1 MNSYFN
7 FENTYTNLPKCFF
20 TEQEIKEVS
29 LPDLVLFNDKLA
41 KSHDINIPLSN
52 KHESAKILSGN
63 FNDRNMNTF
72 AQAYAGHQFGHF
84 TNLGDGR
91 AIMLGEHLDKGGKR
105 FDVQLKG
112 SGITPYSRNGDGK
125 AALGPM
131 LREYIISEAIHYLN
145 IPTTRSLSVIKTGED
160 VFREKKLQG
169 SILTRIASSH
179 IRVGT
184 FQYAAAQQDIKI
196 LKSLFDYTIE
206 RHYSDIKNSEDIYI
220 ELLNEFSLKQINLI
234 TNWMRVG
241 FIHGVMNTDNMTL
254 SGETID
260 YGPCAFMNNYD
271 PNTKF
276 SSIDHMGRYS
286 YQNQPIIAQWNIA
299 RFAETLLPLI
309 SSDLNEAIKNAED
322 VVKSIP
328 EIYKTSWL
336 NMMRK
341 KLGLV
346 DKENEDENIINS
358 LLLWMESND
367 ADFTN
372 TFVDLMNEKNL
383 DHAIY
388 KSKEFKNWFEIYKKR
403 KFNKNFSKSKSIKL
417 MQENNPVII
426 PRNHIVENVL
436 SSADEGDLKPLN
448 KFLKIL
454 ETPYDNNLKISNYYK
469 TDIKSGEP
477 YMTFCGT

>member
-41 KSHDINIPLSN
+41 KSHDINIPLNN
-52 KHESAKILSGN
+52 KNETAKILSGN
-63 FNDRNMNTF
+63 FNNRNMNTF

-91 AIMLGEHLDKGGKR
+91 AIMLGEHLDKAGKR

-160 VFREKKLQG
+160 VFREKKLKG
-169 SILTRIASSH
+169 SILTRIAASH

-196 LKSLFDYTIE
+196 LKSLFDYTVE
-206 RHYSDIKNSEDIYI
+206 RHYSELKNSEDIYI
-220 ELLNEFSLKQINLI
+220 ELLKEFSLKQINLI

-286 YQNQPIIAQWNIA
+286 YHNQPIIAQWNIA

-309 SSDLNEAIKNAED
+309 SSDLNEAIKNAEHII
-322 VVKSIP
+322 KSIS
-328 EIYKTSWL
+328 ETYKTCWL

-346 DKENEDENIINS
+346 DDDNEDENIINS
-358 LLLWMESND
+358 LLSWMGSYN

-417 MQENNPVII
+417 MQENNPVVI

-469 TDIKSGEP
+469 TNIKSGEP

>member
-1 MNSYFN
+1 VNNYFN

-20 TEQEIKEVS
+20 TEQVIKQVS
-29 LPDLVLFNDKLA
+29 LPHLVIFNDKLA
-41 KSHDINIPLSN
+41 KSHDINIPLNN
-52 KHESAKILSGN
+52 KNEAAKILSGN
-63 FNDRNMNTF
+63 FNDRKMNTF

-91 AIMLGEHLDKGGKR
+91 AIMLGEHLDKAGKR

-184 FQYAAAQQDIKI
+184 FQYAAAQEDIKI
-196 LKSLFDYTIE
+196 LKSLFDYTVE
-206 RHYSDIKNSEDIYI
+206 RHYSHIKNSEDIYI
-220 ELLNEFSLKQINLI
+220 ELLKEFSLKQINLI

-286 YQNQPIIAQWNIA
+286 YKNQPIIAQWNIA

-322 VVKSIP
+322 VIKSIP

-336 NMMRK
+336 NMMRN

-346 DKENEDENIINS
+346 DKENKDENIINS

-372 TFVDLMNEKNL
+372 TFVDLMNEKKL
-383 DHAIY
+383 GHAIY
-388 KSKEFKNWFEIYKKR
+388 KSQEFKNWFEIYEKR
-403 KFNKNFSKSKSIKL
+403 KLSKNFSKSQSLRL
-417 MQENNPVII
+417 MKENNPLVI
-426 PRNHIVENVL
+426 PRNKIVEDVL
-436 SSADEGDLKPLN
+436 ESADQGDLSPLK
-448 KFLKIL
+448 KFLKVL
-454 ETPYDNNLKISNYYK
+454 ENPYDDKIKIPSYYK
-469 TDIKSGEP
+469 TNIKSDQP

>member
-1 MNSYFN
+1 MSTYFN

-20 TEQEIKEVS
+20 TEQGIKQVS
-29 LPDLVLFNDKLA
+29 LPDLVIFNDKLA
-41 KSHDINIPLSN
+41 KSLNINIPVNN
-52 KHESAKILSGN
+52 KNELAKILSGN
-63 FNDRNMNTF
+63 FNDKNMNTY

-91 AIMLGEHLDKGGKR
+91 AIMLGEHVNKFGKR
-105 FDVQLKG
+105 YDIQLKG
-112 SGITPYSRNGDGK
+112 SGITPYSRQGDGK

-131 LREYIISEAIHYLN
+131 LREYIISEAMHYLN

-184 FQYAAAQQDIKI
+184 FQYAAAQQDKKI
-196 LKSLFDYTIE
+196 LKSLFDYTVK
-206 RHYSDIKNSEDIYI
+206 RHYSNIKISENIYI
-220 ELLNEFSLKQINLI
+220 ELLKNFSLKQINLI

-286 YQNQPIIAQWNIA
+286 YKNQPIIAQWNIA

-309 SSDLNEAIKNAED
+309 SSNLDEAIKKAEN
-322 VVKSIP
+322 VIKFIP
-328 EIYKTSWL
+328 ETYKTSWL
-336 NMMRK
+336 NMMKK

-346 DKENEDENIINS
+346 NNDKEDENIINS
-358 LLLWMESND
+358 LLSWMEKNN
-367 ADFTN
+367 ADYTN
-372 TFVDLMNEKNL
+372 TFIDLMNEENL
-383 DHAIY
+383 NQSIY
-388 KSKEFKNWFEIYKKR
+388 KSNEFKNWLEIYMKR
-403 KFNKNFSKSKSIKL
+403 KLSKNISKSKSLKL
-417 MQENNPVII
+417 MMENNPFVI
-426 PRNHIVENVL
+426 PRNNVVEDVL
-436 SSADEGDLKPLN
+436 LSADQGNYEPLK

-454 ETPYDNNLKISNYYK
+454 ENPYDKNKKISNYYK
-469 TDIKSGEP
+469 TDIKSDQP

>member
-20 TEQEIKEVS
+20 TEQGIKQVS
-29 LPDLVLFNDKLA
+29 LPDLVIFNDKLA
-41 KSHDINIPLSN
+41 KSLNINIPLNN
-52 KHESAKILSGN
+52 KNETAKILSGN
-63 FNDRNMNTF
+63 FNDKNMNTY

-91 AIMLGEHLDKGGKR
+91 AIMLGEHVSKFGKR
-105 FDVQLKG
+105 YDIQLKG

-131 LREYIISEAIHYLN
+131 LREYIISEAMHYLN

-196 LKSLFDYTIE
+196 LKSLFDYTVE

-220 ELLNEFSLKQINLI
+220 ELLKEFSLKQINLV

-286 YQNQPIIAQWNIA
+286 YKNQPIIAQWNIA

-309 SSDLNEAIKNAED
+309 SSDLNEAIKKAED
-322 VVKSIP
+322 VIKSIP
-328 EIYKTSWL
+328 ETYKTSWL
-336 NMMRK
+336 NMMK
-341 KLGLV
+341 K
-346 DKENEDENIINS
+346 N
-358 LLLWMESND
+358 
-367 ADFTN
+367 
-372 TFVDLMNEKNL
+372 
-383 DHAIY
+383 
-388 KSKEFKNWFEIYKKR
+388 
-403 KFNKNFSKSKSIKL
+403 
-417 MQENNPVII
+417 
-426 PRNHIVENVL
+426 
-436 SSADEGDLKPLN
+436 
-448 KFLKIL
+448 
-454 ETPYDNNLKISNYYK
+454 
-469 TDIKSGEP
+469 
-477 YMTFCGT
+477 

>member
-1 MNSYFN
+1 
-7 FENTYTNLPKCFF
+7 
-20 TEQEIKEVS
+20 
-29 LPDLVLFNDKLA
+29 
-41 KSHDINIPLSN
+41 
-52 KHESAKILSGN
+52 
-63 FNDRNMNTF
+63 
-72 AQAYAGHQFGHF
+72 
-84 TNLGDGR
+84 
-91 AIMLGEHLDKGGKR
+91 
-105 FDVQLKG
+105 
-112 SGITPYSRNGDGK
+112 
-125 AALGPM
+125 M

-160 VFREKKLQG
+160 VFREKKLKG

-206 RHYSDIKNSEDIYI
+206 RHYSDIKNSEYIYI
-220 ELLNEFSLKQINLI
+220 ELLNEFSLKQVNLI

-286 YQNQPIIAQWNIA
+286 YKNQPIIAQWNIA

-309 SSDLNEAIKNAED
+309 SSDLNEAVQNAED
-322 VVKSIP
+322 VIKSIP

-388 KSKEFKNWFEIYKKR
+388 KSQEFKNWFKIYKKR
-403 KFNKNFSKSKSIKL
+403 KLSKNFSKSESFRL
-417 MQENNPVII
+417 MKENNPLVI
-426 PRNHIVENVL
+426 PRNNIVEDVL
-436 SSADEGDLKPLN
+436 ESADQGDLSPLK
-448 KFLKIL
+448 KFLKVL
-454 ETPYDNNLKISNYYK
+454 ENPYDNNIKIPSYYK
-469 TDIKSGEP
+469 TNFKSDQP

>member
-20 TEQEIKEVS
+20 TEQEIKQVS
-29 LPDLVLFNDKLA
+29 LPNLVIFNDKLA
-41 KSHDINIPLSN
+41 KSLNINIPVSN
-52 KHESAKILSGN
+52 RNESAKILSGN
-63 FNDRNMNTF
+63 FNDKNMNTF

-84 TNLGDGR
+84 TILGDGR
-91 AIMLGEHLDKGGKR
+91 AIMLGEHVSKFGKR
-105 FDVQLKG
+105 YDIQLKG

-196 LKSLFDYTIE
+196 LKSLFDYTVE

-220 ELLNEFSLKQINLI
+220 ELLKEFSLKQINLI

-286 YQNQPIIAQWNIA
+286 YKNQPIIAQWNIA

-309 SSDLNEAIKNAED
+309 SSNLNEAIKKAED
-322 VVKSIP
+322 VIKSIP
-328 EIYKTSWL
+328 ESYKTSWL
-336 NMMRK
+336 NMMKK

-346 DKENEDENIINS
+346 DNDNEDENIISS
-358 LLLWMESND
+358 LLSWMEDNK
-367 ADFTN
+367 ADYTN
-372 TFVDLMNEKNL
+372 TFVDLMNEENL
-383 DHAIY
+383 NQSIY
-388 KSKEFKNWFEIYKKR
+388 KSNEFKNWFEIYMKR
-403 KFNKNFSKSKSIKL
+403 KLSKNFSKSKSIKL

-454 ETPYDNNLKISNYYK
+454 ENPYNNIIKISNYYK
-469 TDIKSGEP
+469 NDLKSNEP

>member
-1 MNSYFN
+1 
-7 FENTYTNLPKCFF
+7 
-20 TEQEIKEVS
+20 
-29 LPDLVLFNDKLA
+29 
-41 KSHDINIPLSN
+41 
-52 KHESAKILSGN
+52 
-63 FNDRNMNTF
+63 MNTF

-196 LKSLFDYTIE
+196 LKSLFDYTVE

-220 ELLNEFSLKQINLI
+220 ELLKEFSLKQINLI

-286 YQNQPIIAQWNIA
+286 YKNQPIIAQWNIA

-309 SSDLNEAIKNAED
+309 SSNLNEAIKNAED
-322 VVKSIP
+322 VIKSIP

-346 DKENEDENIINS
+346 DKENGDENIINS

-388 KSKEFKNWFEIYKKR
+388 KSQEFKNWFKIYKKR
-403 KFNKNFSKSKSIKL
+403 KLSKNFSKSESFRL
-417 MQENNPVII
+417 MKENNPLVI
-426 PRNHIVENVL
+426 PRNNIVEDVL
-436 SSADEGDLKPLN
+436 ESADQGDLSPFK
-448 KFLKIL
+448 KFLKVL
-454 ETPYDNNLKISNYYK
+454 ENPYDNNIKIPSYYK
-469 TDIKSGEP
+469 TNIKSDQP

>member
-1 MNSYFN
+1 MNNYFN

-20 TEQEIKEVS
+20 TEQGIKQVS
-29 LPDLVLFNDKLA
+29 LPDLVIFNDKLA
-41 KSHDINIPLSN
+41 KNLNINIPLNN
-52 KHESAKILSGN
+52 KNESAKILSGN
-63 FNDRNMNTF
+63 FNDKNMNTF

-91 AIMLGEHLDKGGKR
+91 AIMLGEHVSKFGKR
-105 FDVQLKG
+105 YDIQLKG
-112 SGITPYSRNGDGK
+112 SGTTPYSRQGDGK

-131 LREYIISEAIHYLN
+131 LREYIISEAMHYLN

-184 FQYAAAQQDIKI
+184 FQYAAAQQDKKI
-196 LKSLFDYTIE
+196 LKSLFDYTVK
-206 RHYSDIKNSEDIYI
+206 RHYSNIKNSENIYI
-220 ELLNEFSLKQINLI
+220 ELLKEFSLKQINLI

-286 YQNQPIIAQWNIA
+286 YKNQPIIAQWNIA

-309 SSDLNEAIKNAED
+309 SSNLDEAIKKAED
-322 VVKSIP
+322 VIKSIP
-328 EIYKTSWL
+328 ETYKTCWL
-336 NMMRK
+336 NMMKK

-346 DKENEDENIINS
+346 DNDNEDENIINS
-358 LLLWMESND
+358 LLSWMEKNN
-367 ADFTN
+367 ADYTN
-372 TFVDLMNEKNL
+372 TFVDLMNEE
-383 DHAIY
+383 
-388 KSKEFKNWFEIYKKR
+388 KS
-403 KFNKNFSKSKSIKL
+403 
-417 MQENNPVII
+417 
-426 PRNHIVENVL
+426 
-436 SSADEGDLKPLN
+436 
-448 KFLKIL
+448 
-454 ETPYDNNLKISNYYK
+454 
-469 TDIKSGEP
+469 
-477 YMTFCGT
+477 

>member
-29 LPDLVLFNDKLA
+29 LPDLVIFNDKLA
-41 KSHDINIPLSN
+41 KSHDINIPLNN
-52 KHESAKILSGN
+52 KNESAKILSGN

-196 LKSLFDYTIE
+196 LKSLFDYTVE
-206 RHYSDIKNSEDIYI
+206 RHYSDIKNSGDIYI
-220 ELLNEFSLKQINLI
+220 ELLKEFSLKQINLI

-271 PNTKF
+271 PKTKF

-286 YQNQPIIAQWNIA
+286 YKNQPIIAQWNIA

-372 TFVDLMNEKNL
+372 TFVDLINERNL

-388 KSKEFKNWFEIYKKR
+388 KSQEFKNWFKIYKKR
-403 KFNKNFSKSKSIKL
+403 KLSQNFSKSKSFRL
-417 MQENNPVII
+417 MKESNPLVI
-426 PRNHIVENVL
+426 PRNNIVEDVL
-436 SSADEGDLKPLN
+436 ESADQGDLSPLK
-448 KFLKIL
+448 KFLKVL
-454 ETPYDNNLKISNYYK
+454 ENPYDNNIKIPSYYK
-469 TDIKSGEP
+469 TNIKSDQP

>member
-7 FENTYTNLPKCFF
+7 FENTYINLPKCFF
-20 TEQEIKEVS
+20 TEQEIKKVS
-29 LPDLVLFNDKLA
+29 SPDLVIFNDKLA
-41 KSHDINIPLSN
+41 KSLDIKISLNN
-52 KHESAKILSGN
+52 KNELAKILSGN
-63 FNDRNMNTF
+63 FIDKNMNTF

-91 AIMLGEHLDKGGKR
+91 AIMLGEHLSKCGKR
-105 FDVQLKG
+105 YDIQLKG
-112 SGITPYSRNGDGK
+112 SGITPYSRQGDGK

-160 VFREKKLQG
+160 VFREKKLEG

-184 FQYAAAQQDIKI
+184 FQYAAAQQNIKI
-196 LKSLFDYTIE
+196 LGSLFDYTVN
-206 RHYSDIKNSEDIYI
+206 RHYSYIKNSEDICLK
-220 ELLNEFSLKQINLI
+220 LLKEFSLKQINLI

-260 YGPCAFMNNYD
+260 YGPCAFMNSYN

-286 YQNQPIIAQWNIA
+286 YKNQPIIAQWNIA

-309 SSDLNEAIKNAED
+309 SSDLNEAIKKAED
-322 VVKSIP
+322 VIKSIP
-328 EIYKTSWL
+328 ETYKISWL
-336 NMMRK
+336 NMMRN

-346 DKENEDENIINS
+346 DSDPKDENIINS
-358 LLLWMESND
+358 LLSWMESEN

-372 TFVDLMNEKNL
+372 TFLDLMNEENL
-383 DHAIY
+383 NKSIY
-388 KSKEFKNWFEIYKKR
+388 KSNKFKNWFKIYKKR
-403 KFNKNFSKSKSIKL
+403 KFSKNFSKSKSFKL
-417 MQENNPVII
+417 MRENNPVVI
-426 PRNHIVENVL
+426 PRNNIVEDIL
-436 SSADEGDLKPLN
+436 ASADQGDLTPLK
-448 KFLKIL
+448 KFLKII
-454 ETPYDNNLKISNYYK
+454 ENPYGNNLKISDYY
-469 TDIKSGEP
+469 TTNIISDEP

>member
-29 LPDLVLFNDKLA
+29 LPDLVIFNDKLA

-91 AIMLGEHLDKGGKR
+91 AIMLGEHLDKDGKR

-160 VFREKKLQG
+160 VFREKKLKG
-169 SILTRIASSH
+169 SILTRIAASH

-196 LKSLFDYTIE
+196 LKSLFDYT
-206 RHYSDIKNSEDIYI
+206 
-220 ELLNEFSLKQINLI
+220 
-234 TNWMRVG
+234 
-241 FIHGVMNTDNMTL
+241 
-254 SGETID
+254 
-260 YGPCAFMNNYD
+260 
-271 PNTKF
+271 
-276 SSIDHMGRYS
+276 
-286 YQNQPIIAQWNIA
+286 
-299 RFAETLLPLI
+299 
-309 SSDLNEAIKNAED
+309 
-322 VVKSIP
+322 
-328 EIYKTSWL
+328 
-336 NMMRK
+336 
-341 KLGLV
+341 
-346 DKENEDENIINS
+346 
-358 LLLWMESND
+358 
-367 ADFTN
+367 
-372 TFVDLMNEKNL
+372 
-383 DHAIY
+383 
-388 KSKEFKNWFEIYKKR
+388 
-403 KFNKNFSKSKSIKL
+403 
-417 MQENNPVII
+417 
-426 PRNHIVENVL
+426 VE
-436 SSADEGDLKPLN
+436 
-448 KFLKIL
+448 
-454 ETPYDNNLKISNYYK
+454 
-469 TDIKSGEP
+469 
-477 YMTFCGT
+477 

>member
-7 FENTYTNLPKCFF
+7 FKNTYTNLPKCFF

-29 LPDLVLFNDKLA
+29 LPDLVIFNNKLA
-41 KSHDINIPLSN
+41 KSLDINISSN
-52 KHESAKILSGN
+52 NKNELAKILSGN
-63 FNDRNMNTF
+63 FYDKNMNTY

-91 AIMLGEHLDKGGKR
+91 AIMLGEHLSKSGKR
-105 FDVQLKG
+105 FDIQLKG
-112 SGITPYSRNGDGK
+112 SGITPYSRQGDGK

-131 LREYIISEAIHYLN
+131 LREYIMSEAIHYLN

-160 VFREKKLQG
+160 VYRENKLQG
-169 SILTRIASSH
+169 SILTRIASPH

-184 FQYAAAQQDIKI
+184 FQYAAAQQDLKI
-196 LKSLFDYTIE
+196 LNSLFNYTVK
-206 RHYSDIKNSEDIYI
+206 RHYSNLKNSKEIC
-220 ELLNEFSLKQINLI
+220 LEFLKEFALKQIKLI

-260 YGPCAFMNNYD
+260 YGPCAFMNSYD

-286 YQNQPIIAQWNIA
+286 YKNQPIIAQWNIA

-309 SSDLNEAIKNAED
+309 SPDLNEAIKKAED
-322 VVKSIP
+322 IIKSIP
-328 EIYKTSWL
+328 QDFKTSWL
-336 NMMRK
+336 NMMKK

-346 DKENEDENIINS
+346 DSDPKDENIINT
-358 LLLWMESND
+358 LLSWMERHN

-372 TFVDLMNEKNL
+372 TFVNLTYEVNL
-383 DHAIY
+383 DQNIY
-388 KSKEFKNWFEIYKKR
+388 KSNEFKNWLKIYKKR
-403 KFNKNFSKSKSIKL
+403 KFNKNFSQFKSAQL
-417 MQENNPVII
+417 MIENNPFII
-426 PRNHIVENVL
+426 PRNNVVEDVL
-436 SSADEGDLKPLN
+436 ASADQGDLMPLKN
-448 KFLKIL
+448 FLKVL
-454 ETPYDNNLKISNYYK
+454 ERPYNKNINVSDYYK
-469 TDIKSGEP
+469 LDVKSDKP

>member
-7 FENTYTNLPKCFF
+7 FDNTYTNLPKCFF
-20 TEQEIKEVS
+20 SEQEIKQVS
-29 LPDLVLFNDKLA
+29 LPELVIFNDKLA
-41 KSHDINIPLSN
+41 KSLDINIPSN
-52 KHESAKILSGN
+52 NKNKIAKILSGN
-63 FNDRNMNTF
+63 FNDKNMNTY

-91 AIMLGEHLDKGGKR
+91 AIMLGEHLSKCGNRYDI
-105 FDVQLKG
+105 QLKG
-112 SGITPYSRNGDGK
+112 SGITPYSRQGDGK

-160 VFREKKLQG
+160 VFREKKLKG

-184 FQYAAAQQDIKI
+184 FQYAAAQQDTKI
-196 LKSLFDYTIE
+196 LKSLFDYTVK
-206 RHYSDIKNSEDIYI
+206 RHYPYIKNCEDICI
-220 ELLNEFSLKQINLI
+220 ELLTEFALKQINLI

-260 YGPCAFMNNYD
+260 YGPCAFMNSYD

-286 YQNQPIIAQWNIA
+286 FKNQPIIAQWNIA

-309 SSDLNEAIKNAED
+309 SSDLN
-322 VVKSIP
+322 KSINKA
-328 EIYKTSWL
+328 EEVIKSISDTYKKSWL

-346 DKENEDENIINS
+346 DIDKEDENIVNS
-358 LLLWMESND
+358 LLSWMEINR

-372 TFVDLMNEKNL
+372 TFVDLMNEENL
-383 DHAIY
+383 DQSIY
-388 KSKEFKNWFEIYKKR
+388 KTNEFISWFKIYRKR
-403 KFNKNFSKSKSIKL
+403 KFSKNFSKTISSKL
-417 MQENNPVII
+417 MKENNPIII
-426 PRNHIVENVL
+426 PRNNVVEDVL
-436 SSADEGDLKPLN
+436 EYANQGDIKPLN
-448 KFLKIL
+448 NFLQVL
-454 ETPYDNNLKISNYYK
+454 ENPYGKNVEISNYYK
-469 TDIKSGEP
+469 NGVKSDQS

>member
-1 MNSYFN
+1 MNTYFN

-20 TEQEIKEVS
+20 TEQEIKQVS
-29 LPDLVLFNDKLA
+29 LPDLVIFNDKLA
-41 KSHDINIPLSN
+41 KSLDINIPLN
-52 KHESAKILSGN
+52 NENESAKILSGN

-131 LREYIISEAIHYLN
+131 LREYIISDAMYYLN

-169 SILTRIASSH
+169 SILTRIAASH

-184 FQYAAAQQDIKI
+184 FQYAAAQQDKKI
-196 LKSLFDYTIE
+196 LKSLFDYTVK
-206 RHYSDIKNSEDIYI
+206 RHYSKIKNSKNIYI
-220 ELLNEFSLKQINLI
+220 ELLKEFSLKQINLV

-286 YQNQPIIAQWNIA
+286 YKNQPIIAQWNIA

-309 SSDLNEAIKNAED
+309 SSNLNEAIKKAEG
-322 VVKSIP
+322 VIKSIP

-336 NMMRK
+336 NMMKK

-346 DKENEDENIINS
+346 DNDNEDENIINS
-358 LLLWMESND
+358 LLSWMEENN
-367 ADFTN
+367 ADYTN
-372 TFVDLMNEKNL
+372 TFVDLMNEENL
-383 DHAIY
+383 NQSIY
-388 KSKEFKNWFEIYKKR
+388 KSNEFKNWLEIYNKR
-403 KFNKNFSKSKSIKL
+403 KFNKNFTKSKSLKL

-436 SSADEGDLKPLN
+436 SSADEGDLNPLK

-454 ETPYDNNLKISNYYK
+454 ENPYNKNLEISNYYK
-469 TDIKSGEP
+469 TDIKSGET

>member
-1 MNSYFN
+1 MNNYFN

-20 TEQEIKEVS
+20 TEQGIKQVS
-29 LPDLVLFNDKLA
+29 LPDLVIFNAKLA
-41 KSHDINIPLSN
+41 KSLNINIPLNN
-52 KHESAKILSGN
+52 KNETAKILSGN
-63 FNDRNMNTF
+63 FNDKNMNTY

-91 AIMLGEHLDKGGKR
+91 TIMLGEHVSKFGKR
-105 FDVQLKG
+105 YDIQLKG
-112 SGITPYSRNGDGK
+112 SGITPYSRQGDGK

-131 LREYIISEAIHYLN
+131 LREYIISEAMHYLN

-169 SILTRIASSH
+169 SILTRIAESH

-184 FQYAAAQQDIKI
+184 FQYAAAQQDKKI
-196 LKSLFDYTIE
+196 LKSLFDYTVK
-206 RHYSDIKNSEDIYI
+206 RHYSNIKNSENIYI
-220 ELLNEFSLKQINLI
+220 ELLKKFSLKQINLI
-234 TNWMRVG
+234 TNWIRVG
-241 FIHGVMNTDNMTL
+241 FVHGVMNTDNMTL

-286 YQNQPIIAQWNIA
+286 YKNQPIIAQWNIA

-309 SSDLNEAIKNAED
+309 SSNLDQAIKKAED
-322 VVKSIP
+322 IIKSIP
-328 EIYKTSWL
+328 ETYKTSWL
-336 NMMRK
+336 NMMKK

-346 DKENEDENIINS
+346 DNHNEDEKITNS
-358 LLLWMESND
+358 LLSWMKENN
-367 ADFTN
+367 ADYTN
-372 TFVDLMNEKNL
+372 TFVDLMNEENL
-383 DHAIY
+383 SQGIY
-388 KSKEFKNWFEIYKKR
+388 KSNEFKNWFEIYKKR
-403 KFNKNFSKSKSIKL
+403 KLSKNFSKSKSLKL
-417 MQENNPVII
+417 MKENNPFVI
-426 PRNHIVENVL
+426 PRNNVVEDVL
-436 SSADEGDLKPLN
+436 KSADQGNLEPLK

-454 ETPYDNNLKISNYYK
+454 ENPYDNNIKISNYYK
-469 TDIKSGEP
+469 TDIKSDQP